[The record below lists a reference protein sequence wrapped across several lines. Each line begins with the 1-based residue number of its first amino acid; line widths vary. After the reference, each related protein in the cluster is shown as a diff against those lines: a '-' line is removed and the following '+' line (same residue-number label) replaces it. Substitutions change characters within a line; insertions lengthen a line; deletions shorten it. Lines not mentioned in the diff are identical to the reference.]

1 MFNRERWTF
10 PALTQYGSQGMKKR
24 RTTIYGILCMITIL
38 ACASLANAE
47 VSREQL
53 HELTA
58 SMQELKADWTAEKT
72 VNLLNRSKPD
82 GTSTYSLETDDGKKA
97 VLNVVNSESILLD
110 GQNILGEQ
118 SEPKK
123 EQKPVKMP
131 PASTMIIIAVLS
143 ILLLLSIGVNVFLL
157 RGAASRRGYP
167 RSEVI
172 RSISRL

>member
-1 MFNRERWTF
+1 
-10 PALTQYGSQGMKKR
+10 MKKR
-24 RTTIYGILCMITIL
+24 WTTIYGMLCMITIL

-58 SMQELKADWTAEKT
+58 AMQELKADWTAEKT

-82 GTSTYSLETDDGKKA
+82 GTSTYSLETGDGEKS
-97 VLNVVNSESILLD
+97 VLSVINAESILLN
-110 GQNILGEQ
+110 GKNILGAQ
-118 SEPKK
+118 DKSEK
-123 EQKPVKMP
+123 EQKPLTMP
-131 PASTMIIIAVLS
+131 PLSTMIIIAVLS
-143 ILLLLSIGVNVFLL
+143 ILLLISIGVNVLLL
-157 RGAASRRGYP
+157 RGSSSRRGYP